1 MSSYDLGYQRTCSA
15 SCECA
20 EWYRTVA
27 KVRTCSQYMSSYD
40 NGYQCTCS
48 ASCEGEPVEARDRSQ
63 GKQHVGAQLQW
74 LAMCAYM
81 SVSGKSWPRPG
92 PKGSCLNLLVDI
104 HLYGCR
110 A

>member
-1 MSSYDLGYQRTCSA
+1 MGLTVWCVALGI

-20 EWYRTVA
+20 QQCRTVA

-40 NGYQCTCS
+40 CGCQCACS
-48 ASCEGEPVEARDRSQ
+48 ASCESEPLEASDRSQ

-74 LAMCAYM
+74 LDMCAYM

-92 PKGSCLNLLVDI
+92 PKNSCWTLVVDI

-110 A
+110 V